1 MKASITYKTH
11 RIKDDWLISHKE
23 FMENIENSRYSLK
36 AENKYRNKEA
46 QPPTKAI
53 RNAGFVVN

>member
-11 RIKDDWLISHKE
+11 IIKNGWLISHKE
-23 FMENIENSRYSLK
+23 FMENIENSRHSIK
-36 AENKYRNKEA
+36 AENKYRSKEA

-53 RNAGFVVN
+53 RNAGFIVN